1 MSKNTNL
8 HEAKNNRKDE
18 FYTTKITVESE
29 LGHYWDH
36 FKGKIVYCNCDDPYE
51 SEFFKYFAVRFN
63 LLGLKGLYASCYEGS
78 QMSQHQL
85 QLFEDDEYKG
95 IPYKIE
101 LY

>member
-36 FKGKIVYCNCDDPYE
+36 FKGKIV
-51 SEFFKYFAVRFN
+51 
-63 LLGLKGLYASCYEGS
+63 G
-78 QMSQHQL
+78 
-85 QLFEDDEYKG
+85 
-95 IPYKIE
+95 
-101 LY
+101 